1 MPAALYRLARVS
13 ESMVRSLFRELKA
26 NGYTHDQILAL
37 STGLME
43 MASEAVREEHGS
55 GQELDDSCSPGLP
68 RQM

>member
-1 MPAALYRLARVS
+1 MPSAFYHLARVS

-43 MASEAVREEHGS
+43 MASEAVRGESGS
-55 GQELDDSCSPGLP
+55 GQELEDSCNSGLP
-68 RQM
+68 HQL